1 MAIILD
7 IKNAIRDAIHDKD
20 ANINFN
26 FNKIETVD
34 FPYVFFYIP
43 SFKLD
48 KAIDDEY
55 YRHLTLNCVLE
66 YQKEEN
72 NSATTL
78 WAYADTLSEAMAY
91 FPLYDS
97 YIRALNQDFKIVDD
111 VLQMTFQ
118 IETYVKIKDS
128 YELMKELDLTII

>member
-1 MAIILD
+1 M
-7 IKNAIRDAIHDKD
+7 
-20 ANINFN
+20 
-26 FNKIETVD
+26 
-34 FPYVFFYIP
+34 
-43 SFKLD
+43 
-48 KAIDDEY
+48 
-55 YRHLTLNCVLE
+55 E

-72 NSATTL
+72 NSATAL

-97 YIRALNQDFKIVDD
+97 HIRALNQDFKIVDD